1 MTSALATLGD
11 LEVRTR
17 TVHPDTA
24 DALRRRRAAMPE
36 ALDTPEQFLG
46 RHTVGCE
53 GTQGVF
59 PACDF
64 TCSPCYHSS
73 DANKVRTDGRHTV
86 TEVTAQMGL
95 LRRVHGE
102 RGHAQLIGGEVSLL
116 DPDDHAEALLA
127 MRAAGR
133 EPMSMTHGDFDAQYL
148 QDLVTGAEGG
158 LRLRRVSFAAHFDSL
173 MRGRRGVPRPRRESD
188 LHEHRRA
195 FVAMFADLR
204 RRRGVGSYLAHNM
217 TVTPQNLDQVD
228 EVVRE
233 VRGMGYQM
241 MSFQPAASVG
251 DDRRWSPGMASVS
264 IDDVWARIE
273 AGLGQAV
280 PWQAM
285 QFGHPACNRTALGAV
300 VGDRWVALLDPQC
313 PKDLRARDAELRWFG
328 GMTLQGIPAMLAA
341 AKLTRAV
348 MRHPAAVPLAAGW
361 LTRFVRRAG
370 GPLAV
375 GDAVARRR
383 VRPLTFVV
391 HSFMDASVVAPAWE
405 ATQSGRRAQEPEVR
419 EAQDRLA
426 GCFYVMAH
434 PETGELVP
442 ACVQHSVLDPEQ
454 NRRLR
459 VLLPM
464 PTVRDRRTGRPA
476 DAALAG
482 APR

>member
-1 MTSALATLGD
+1 M
-11 LEVRTR
+11 
-17 TVHPDTA
+17 HPDTA
-24 DALRRRRAAMPE
+24 DALRRRRASLPQS
-36 ALDTPEQFLG
+36 LDIPEQFLG

-73 DANKVRTDGRHTV
+73 DANKVRVDGAHTV
-86 TEVTAQMGL
+86 AGVTAQMSL
-95 LRRVHGE
+95 LRSVHGE

-116 DPDDHAEALLA
+116 SPDDHAAALLA

-133 EPMSMTHGDFDAQYL
+133 EPMSMSHGDFDAQYL
-148 QDLVTGAEGG
+148 QDLVTGTDGG
-158 LRLRRVSFAAHFDSL
+158 LRLPRVSFAAHFDSL

-195 FVAMFADLR
+195 FVAMFDDLR
-204 RRRGVGSYLAHNM
+204 RRRGVRSYLAHNM
-217 TVTPQNLDQVD
+217 TVTPENLDQVA

-233 VRGMGYQM
+233 VSAMGYQM
-241 MSFQPAASVG
+241 LSFQPAASVG
-251 DDRRWSPGMASVS
+251 DDRRWSPGMATVS
-264 IDDVWARIE
+264 IDDVWQRIE
-273 AGLGQAV
+273 TGLGQPV
-280 PWQAM
+280 PWQAI
-285 QFGHPACNRTALGAV
+285 QFGHPACNRTAHGAV
-300 VGDRWVALLDPQC
+300 VGDRWVALLDPNC
-313 PKDLRARDAELRWFG
+313 AKDLKVRDAELRWFG
-328 GMTLQGIPAMLAA
+328 GMTLQGIPLVLVV
-341 AKLTRAV
+341 AKVARAV
-348 MRHPAAVPLAAGW
+348 ARHPGAVPLAAGW
-361 LTRFVRRAG
+361 LARFVRRSG
-370 GPLAV
+370 GPATIVNAV
-375 GDAVARRR
+375 VRRR

-391 HSFMDASVVAPAWE
+391 HSFMDAAVVAPAWE
-405 ATQSGRRAQEPEVR
+405 ATRSGGAGATLEVR

-464 PTVRDRRTGRPA
+464 PTVRGRPA
-476 DAALAG
+476 RVAAEAAPAG
-482 APR
+482 AAR

>member
-1 MTSALATLGD
+1 LARLRA
-11 LEVRTR
+11 LEVTTR
-17 TVHPDTA
+17 TVHPDTVE
-24 DALRRRRAAMPE
+24 ALRRRRTSLPPS
-36 ALDTPEQFLG
+36 LNTPEQFLG

-73 DANKVRTDGRHTV
+73 DANKVRIDGPHTV
-86 TEVTAQMGL
+86 TGVSAQMEL

-116 DPDDHAEALLA
+116 SPDDHAAALLA

-133 EPMSMTHGDFDAQYL
+133 EPMSMSHGDFDGAYL
-148 QDLVTGAEGG
+148 EDLVTDATGA

-173 MRGRRGVPRPRRESD
+173 MRGRRGMPRPRRESD
-188 LHEHRRA
+188 LHTHRRA

-204 RRRGVGSYLAHNM
+204 RRRGVDSYLAHNM
-217 TVTPQNLDQVD
+217 TVTPENLDQVG

-233 VRGMGYQM
+233 VSRMGFQM
-241 MSFQPAASVG
+241 LSFQPAASVG
-251 DDRRWSPGMASVS
+251 DDRRWSPGMATVS
-264 IDDVWARIE
+264 IDDVWERIE
-273 AGLGQAV
+273 HGMAQPI

-285 QFGHPACNRTALGAV
+285 QFGHPACNRTAHGAL
-300 VGDRWVALLDPQC
+300 VGDRWVGLLDPHC
-313 PKDLRARDAELRWFG
+313 AKDLRVRDAELRWFG
-328 GMTLQGIPAMLAA
+328 GMTLQGIPPVLVL
-341 AKLTRAV
+341 AKLARAV
-348 MRHPAAVPLAAGW
+348 ARHPGALPLAAGW
-361 LTRFVRRAG
+361 LGRFVRRAG
-370 GPLAV
+370 GPVSVSYAV
-375 GDAVARRR
+375 VHRR

-391 HSFMDASVVAPAWE
+391 HSFMDAAVVAPAWE
-405 ATQSGRRAQEPEVR
+405 ATRSGRVGTTPEVR
-419 EAQDRLA
+419 EAQDRLD

-442 ACVQHSVLDPEQ
+442 ACVQHSMLDPEQ

-464 PTVRDRRTGRPA
+464 PTVRRPRPGVV
-476 DAALAG
+476 DAVTEG
-482 APR
+482 AAR

>member
-1 MTSALATLGD
+1 M
-11 LEVRTR
+11 
-17 TVHPDTA
+17 HPDTVA
-24 DALRRRRAAMPE
+24 ALGRRRAGMP
-36 ALDTPEQFLG
+36 AVLDTAEQYLG

-64 TCSPCYHSS
+64 ACSPCYHSS
-73 DANKVRTDGRHTV
+73 DANKVRVDGEHTV
-86 TEVTAQMGL
+86 REVTAQMSL

-133 EPMSMTHGDFDAQYL
+133 EPMSMTHGDFGPDYL
-148 QDLVTGAEGG
+148 EDLVTDATGG
-158 LRLRRVSFAAHFDSL
+158 LRLGRVSFAAHFDSL

-188 LHEHRRA
+188 LHENRRA
-195 FVAMFADLR
+195 FVAMFQDLR

-217 TVTPQNLDQVD
+217 TVTPENLDQVD

-233 VRGMGYQM
+233 VSAMGYQM

-251 DDRRWSPGMASVS
+251 DDRRWSPGMASVT

-280 PWQAM
+280 PWQAI
-285 QFGHPACNRTALGAV
+285 QFGHPACNRTAYGAV
-300 VGDRWVALLDPQC
+300 VGDRWVPLLDPDC
-313 PKDLRARDAELRWFG
+313 SKDLRVRDAELHWFG
-328 GMTLQGIPAMLAA
+328 GMTLQGISPALVA
-341 AKLTRAV
+341 AKLARAV
-348 MRHPAAVPLAAGW
+348 ARHPGAVPLAAGW
-361 LTRFVRRAG
+361 LVRFVRRAG

-375 GDAVARRR
+375 GGAVARRR

-391 HSFMDASVVAPAWE
+391 HSFMDAAVVAPAWE
-405 ATQSGRRAQEPEVR
+405 ATLSGRRAADPLVR

-464 PTVRDRRTGRPA
+464 PTVRQRRTAFDA
-476 DAALAG
+476 DAVGSG